1 MVRGLRKIILKGQGK
16 NRKFYFESEEIVI
29 LRLGCG
35 GWGGGGGYSLIDRQT
50 DMFVYLESYT
60 INIDFNHITEN

>member
-29 LRLGCG
+29 LRPGAG
-35 GWGGGGGYSLIDRQT
+35 GWGGGYSLIDRQK

-60 INIDFNHITEN
+60 INIYRL